1 MSRAWLLL
9 PITAAA
15 LGLPW
20 AARGQAPPETFE
32 VVARIPGTIAV
43 NINANGDVVGF
54 IWEEEAER
62 PGVVAQV
69 PFLLRGGQMTRLPL
83 LEGYTSTFPAAVSD
97 GGLVVGRVSKPVIP
111 GVRVEMQNQAFVW
124 DASGGIR
131 GLGVLEG
138 GVSSFASAVSADG
151 RRIGGFI
158 LGEDRIR
165 PCVWDLAADGKSWEG
180 ATLPIEQTL
189 GSNVLALSDDGRFAS
204 AVDGTLPCLWTADGA
219 GGWNREVIGGPASL
233 MPRDVNNSGMVV
245 GLRFDGDGMP
255 RAAAWDRDGGL
266 RQLQEPEGY
275 VKSEATSVN
284 NAGVVVGMVDGPGGS
299 DIYPRGFIFSGGQLT
314 LIEEGSPVFASA
326 AAINDRGQVA
336 GIIEEEEP
344 GAEPPGPR
352 DPR

>member
-1 MSRAWLLL
+1 
-9 PITAAA
+9 
-15 LGLPW
+15 
-20 AARGQAPPETFE
+20 
-32 VVARIPGTIAV
+32 
-43 NINANGDVVGF
+43 
-54 IWEEEAER
+54 
-62 PGVVAQV
+62 
-69 PFLLRGGQMTRLPL
+69 
-83 LEGYTSTFPAAVSD
+83 
-97 GGLVVGRVSKPVIP
+97 
-111 GVRVEMQNQAFVW
+111 
-124 DASGGIR
+124 
-131 GLGVLEG
+131 
-138 GVSSFASAVSADG
+138 
-151 RRIGGFI
+151 
-158 LGEDRIR
+158 
-165 PCVWDLAADGKSWEG
+165 
-180 ATLPIEQTL
+180 
-189 GSNVLALSDDGRFAS
+189 
-204 AVDGTLPCLWTADGA
+204 
-219 GGWNREVIGGPASL
+219 